1 MMMKDVKDAI
11 ARGRHQ
17 SHPTMLKN
25 MRWERDMLVI
35 LIARTE
41 RSLLEEVVSG
51 DWR

>member
-25 MRWERDMLVI
+25 MRDRERR
-35 LIARTE
+35 ARYPHRE
-41 RSLLEEVVSG
+41 DREESAG
-51 DWR
+51 GGRQW